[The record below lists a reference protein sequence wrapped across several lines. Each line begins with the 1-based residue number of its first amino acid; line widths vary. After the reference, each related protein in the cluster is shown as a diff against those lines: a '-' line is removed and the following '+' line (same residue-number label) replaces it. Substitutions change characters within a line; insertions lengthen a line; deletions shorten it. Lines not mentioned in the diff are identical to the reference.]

1 MHKDSSYHFPLQNKM
16 LAANRGV
23 ENNILLKVEGG
34 LGDIVCAEPAI
45 RFGMSQF
52 KGLNWSIQ
60 TTSPELFQ
68 HLDIKHI
75 PYSAKPNLD
84 DFLVLEGVK
93 IPDSLIWQFL
103 PHMTIHS
110 VDYWSMALFGW
121 QQTREFKQIML
132 PDFSIS
138 NKEAQY
144 VKDNANDFVV
154 IHAGK
159 HFPSKTF
166 SAKWWD
172 SIIREFKAAGF
183 KVCLIG
189 KTIDKH
195 CGFVET
201 TESVDVDLRDK
212 LNLQE
217 FVSLLKGSKYVFS
230 NDSAAIHIAAAGDA
244 FIGFIASIKHPDY
257 ITHTRNN
264 VFGYKTKNFAN
275 GFLGDLTNISF
286 NNSKLIE
293 LNDLPAIIVNKLL
306 PQPTFVAAYYKE
318 LRDVSL

>member
-1 MHKDSSYHFPLQNKM
+1 MHKDSSYHFPLQNKV

-23 ENNILLKVEGG
+23 ENNVLLKIEGG

-45 RFGMSQF
+45 RFAMHQF
-52 KGLNWSIQ
+52 KGINWTIQ
-60 TTSPELFQ
+60 STSPELFG
-68 HLDIKHI
+68 HLG
-75 PYSAKPNLD
+75 AKLLRSQDKVNLD
-84 DFLVLEGVK
+84 EYLVLEGVK

-121 QQTREFKQIML
+121 QQTREFKQIQL
-132 PDFSIS
+132 PDFACS
-138 NKEAQY
+138 NMEAQY
-144 VKDNANDFVV
+144 VKDNAEDFVI

-183 KVCLIG
+183 KVCLVG

-195 CGFVET
+195 CGYVQT

-212 LNLQE
+212 LGLFD
-217 FVSLLKGSKYVFS
+217 FVDLLKKGKYLFS
-230 NDSAAIHIAAAGDA
+230 NDSAAIHIAAAGDS

-264 VFGYKTKNFAN
+264 QFGYKTKNFAN
-275 GFLGDLTNISF
+275 GFLGDIINISF
-286 NNSKLIE
+286 NNTKLIE
-293 LNDLPAIIVNKLL
+293 LNDLPAVIVNKLL
-306 PQPTFVAAYYKE
+306 PEASEVAGYYKE
-318 LRDVSL
+318 LRNVSR